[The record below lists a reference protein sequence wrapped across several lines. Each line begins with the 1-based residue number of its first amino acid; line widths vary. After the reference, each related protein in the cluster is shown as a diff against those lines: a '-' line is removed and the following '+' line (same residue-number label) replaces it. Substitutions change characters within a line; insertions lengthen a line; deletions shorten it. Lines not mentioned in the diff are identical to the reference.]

1 MNYRNEQAEK
11 WLPDTVE
18 VMLTRFDHSV
28 EKPVAWPEGWPDLN
42 DRRCRIEELSRSM
55 VESFPSL
62 IGCPSR
68 ICGKRFTVVTLPLTL
83 SRYTTRQRFYWEV
96 VRRIG
101 RIDVP
106 TDVKRERRL
115 ADQVFAFRQKGDQPC
130 YTGTE

>member
-1 MNYRNEQAEK
+1 
-11 WLPDTVE
+11 
-18 VMLTRFDHSV
+18 
-28 EKPVAWPEGWPDLN
+28 
-42 DRRCRIEELSRSM
+42 M

-83 SRYTTRQRFYWEV
+83 SRYATRQRFYSKM

-130 YTGTE
+130 YAGTEQKGQESRYENGRRSSDPPRSYPGKCRYQNKDVHQVHAVTEL